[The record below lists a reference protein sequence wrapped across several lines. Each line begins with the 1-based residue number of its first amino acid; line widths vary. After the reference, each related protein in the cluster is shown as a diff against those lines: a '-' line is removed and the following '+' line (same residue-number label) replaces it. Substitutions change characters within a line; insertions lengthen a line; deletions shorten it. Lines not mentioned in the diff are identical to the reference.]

1 MENDDTNVRMAKME
15 DQLAQLTAMM
25 LELSQKLKEPL
36 AVVVTRTSTP
46 TLLGHASPS
55 TGGTH
60 VVDLP
65 GKEIAGEAPSVTPV
79 IVNLDS
85 PSKENPTPHLSDE
98 SEKRLAKMEERLC
111 VLQGYELKGADRL
124 SPYTKTSFP
133 ENFQEPEFTRKY
145 DGTGCPRTHLRY
157 YMRKMARYADN
168 VPIFIHTFQDSLEG
182 IALTW
187 FIALDIEEFTSWDD
201 LTNEFL
207 QQYRFNTEL
216 APIRE
221 ELTRVEKK
229 RNESFKAF
237 AQRWRTMASQVKP
250 ALNERE
256 MKQLFLKTLPSE
268 YFQGLVFSGCQTFSQ
283 LVEVGEGVEWAM
295 VEGKISTGGMKKFPL
310 RKDKEAAIEVALVQE
325 PHFSRPATTPAHKP
339 TMVLGSSSQ
348 AYDNGKR
355 PFRKG
360 FSPLPRPLSKLL
372 PMLLEKRMVAK
383 EVPRDN
389 PPRFAGFDITKTCE
403 YHMGE
408 RGHDV
413 DNCHMLRYK
422 VEQLLDKKILTFRE
436 AQPNVQQNPLPNH
449 VGGVNSIFEDTRASQ
464 QPLVLDASELYESL
478 VLAGYYEGQE
488 DVTLEEKLNRVHR
501 MITMGVIRR
510 GEEEE
515 NVVSVIMPSSF
526 HSSFFNFASMSRAR
540 KVMHGISKTPAL
552 YEEGLIAMITPM
564 VIELSDEELAGD
576 IGLEIA
582 EPTVID
588 LMVEEMSTIEVTGG
602 HTMSVTIELPP
613 QEEDGMVMLEYP
625 PKFDSKAVPWGYGTN
640 EVDAVTRS
648 GRCYAPDKGIEKK
661 AVTEEEAK
669 QFLAVV
675 KSSEFNVVD
684 QLRKLPAQISLLELF
699 KSSEKHRDI
708 LL

>member
-25 LELSQKLKEPL
+25 LEISQKLKEPP
-36 AVVVTRTSTP
+36 AVAVIGTSTP
-46 TLLGHASPS
+46 TLSGHASPS

-79 IVNLDS
+79 IVNLDP
-85 PSKENPTPHLSDE
+85 PSKENPTPRLSDE
-98 SEKRLAKMEERLC
+98 SEKRLAKMEERLY

-133 ENFQEPEFTRKY
+133 ENFQEPEFTR
-145 DGTGCPRTHLRY
+145 
-157 YMRKMARYADN
+157 N
-168 VPIFIHTFQDSLEG
+168 LEG

-216 APIRE
+216 APTRE

-256 MKQLFLKTLPSE
+256 MKQLFLKTLPYE
-268 YFQGLVFSGCQTFSQ
+268 YFQGLVFSGCQTFSH

-295 VEGKISTGGMKKFPL
+295 VEGKSSNGGAKKFPA
-310 RKDKEAAIEVALVQE
+310 RKDMEAAIEVALVQE
-325 PHFSRPATTPAHKP
+325 PHFPRPTAAPAHKP
-339 TMVLGSSSQ
+339 TMVPGSSSQ
-348 AYDNGKR
+348 AFDNGKR

-360 FSPLPRPLSKLL
+360 FSPPPRPLSKLL

-389 PPRFAGFDITKTCE
+389 PPR
-403 YHMGE
+403 
-408 RGHDV
+408 
-413 DNCHMLRYK
+413 
-422 VEQLLDKKILTFRE
+422 E

-449 VGGVNSIFEDTRASQ
+449 VGGVNSISEDTRASQ

-478 VLAGYYEGQE
+478 VLAGYYEGQK
-488 DVTLEEKLNRVHR
+488 DVTLEEKVNRVRR

-515 NVVSVIMPSSF
+515 KVVSVIMPSSF
-526 HSSFFNFASMSRAR
+526 RSSFCNFAGMSRAR
-540 KVMHGISKTPAL
+540 KAMHGISKTRRL
-552 YEEGLIAMITPM
+552 Y
-564 VIELSDEELAGD
+564 
-576 IGLEIA
+576 
-582 EPTVID
+582 
-588 LMVEEMSTIEVTGG
+588 
-602 HTMSVTIELPP
+602 
-613 QEEDGMVMLEYP
+613 
-625 PKFDSKAVPWGYGTN
+625 
-640 EVDAVTRS
+640 TR
-648 GRCYAPDKGIEKK
+648 KG
-661 AVTEEEAK
+661 
-669 QFLAVV
+669 
-675 KSSEFNVVD
+675 
-684 QLRKLPAQISLLELF
+684 
-699 KSSEKHRDI
+699 
-708 LL
+708 